1 MTDFQNAKRCMVAKQ
16 YHRAIELF
24 LRHAEACP
32 AEAGQ
37 AYAGAAECFLQTNT
51 VRQPVPVGT
60 GISLVFQGDRQG
72 AEKYFRL
79 ALQAD
84 PNNPRALWGLARL
97 LPIKSVERRELLD
110 RSVTV
115 LPGTLNLLALGD
127 TYRSQFADYQ
137 RAYDVY
143 KRAQEHAPRDK
154 TAYMRLNDLCRRMG
168 RLEEATEWS
177 RRWQEAKQRT
187 RRSDGKS

>member
-1 MTDFQNAKRCMVAKQ
+1 MTDFQQANRCMVAKEYQ
-16 YHRAIELF
+16 RAIELF
-24 LRHAEACP
+24 LRHAEVCP
-32 AEAGQ
+32 AEAAQ
-37 AYAGAAECFLQTNT
+37 AFAGVAECFLQTNT
-51 VRQPVPVGT
+51 IQKPVQTVP

-97 LPIKSVERRELLD
+97 LSEKSVERRELLE

-127 TYRSQFADYQ
+127 TYRSQFGDFQ

-154 TAYMRLNDLCRRMG
+154 SAYMRLNDICRRMG
-168 RLEEATEWS
+168 RHEEAAEWS
-177 RRWQEAKQRT
+177 RRWQEAKQQT
-187 RRSDGKS
+187 RRRDGKG